1 MDCHVR
7 IPVWRYFNVV
17 CRREGRDLPSFR
29 NAARERRVA
38 LQYVYGI
45 GGDQIARPPSRE
57 LVLTRGDG
65 DVLLTPYLGAAREI
79 VWFHR
84 LLEPERVVLLH
95 QPPKADRRH
104 FASIR

>member
-38 LQYVYGI
+38 LQYVDGI
-45 GGDQIARPPSRE
+45 GGDQIARPPTRE

-65 DVLLTPYLGAAREI
+65 MFCLRLTSA
-79 VWFHR
+79 
-84 LLEPERVVLLH
+84 
-95 QPPKADRRH
+95 QPAK
-104 FASIR
+104 SSGSTGSSN